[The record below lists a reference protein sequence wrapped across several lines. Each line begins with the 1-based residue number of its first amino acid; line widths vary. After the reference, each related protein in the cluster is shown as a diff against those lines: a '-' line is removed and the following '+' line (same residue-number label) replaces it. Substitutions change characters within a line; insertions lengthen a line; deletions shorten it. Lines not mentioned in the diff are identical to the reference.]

1 MSFDPSPRSSI
12 PANPITSTE
21 SSALL
26 YALEAAAMVA
36 YEWNVV
42 TDEVRRSANAD
53 RVIGFAPGTTAQ
65 TGSEFFDLIHPDDRD
80 RVFNQIQIAL
90 IAGTEYR
97 SEFRLVCPD
106 GQTRWMQDRGQ
117 PSFDASQGQCLRG
130 VIIDITERKR
140 AEEALQSS
148 EERFRLATNAVDG
161 IVFEWNLQTG
171 QVYRSEGL
179 FQLIGVSV
187 EDAESTQQWWVKRLH
202 PDDVVRLSASLE
214 STLATADRYEG
225 EYRVRH
231 ADGRWV
237 DVWERGQIFR
247 DQQGTV
253 VRIVGFTT
261 DISSRKQT
269 EAALSESE
277 ARYRVLAE
285 AIPQFVWI
293 TTSEG
298 RNEYVNRQFCDYTG
312 LSLEQLLNLDWL
324 TIIHPD
330 DRDRTRDRWLS
341 SVKSGDFYEIEYRFR
356 RADGEF
362 RWFLGQGIPL
372 KNEQGQVIKW
382 FGTCTDIDSQK
393 QIESE
398 RMQLL
403 QHAQVAREAA
413 ERANCIK
420 DEFLAVLSHELR
432 TPLNPI
438 LGWSKILL
446 NKSPDADTLHRGL
459 QIIERNAQL
468 QTQLIEDLLD
478 VSRILRGKLVLE
490 KVPVNLKRVIEAA
503 IETVHLAAIA
513 KNIQIQPHFKV
524 ADLYVRGDVGRLQQ
538 IVWNL
543 LSNAVKF
550 TPEGGRVEVHL
561 SQRDSQVEIQ
571 TIDTGSGISAEF
583 LPNVFERFRQ
593 ADSTTTRRFGGLGL
607 GLAIVRQLV
616 ELHGGTIR
624 ADSAGEG
631 QGATFTVRLPR
642 LMIDS
647 TQLNERDRESSLTA
661 SLAGLRILV
670 VDDDADSREFVAFVL
685 EQEQADVI
693 ALSSAIDALKTLEHT
708 PADLLLSDVGMPDI
722 DGYQLMQQI
731 RAKPPAQ
738 GGQIPAIALTAYA
751 GDYDQK
757 RALTAGFQQHISKP
771 IDPEILVQ
779 AIMDLIR
786 PTTDTHFG
794 GNCD

>member
-1 MSFDPSPRSSI
+1 MSFDLPPRSSI
-12 PANPITSTE
+12 PTNPITSTE
-21 SSALL
+21 SSVLL
-26 YALEAAAMVA
+26 YALEAAGMVV

-42 TDEVRRSANAD
+42 TDELRRSANAD
-53 RVIGFAPGTTAQ
+53 RVIGLVPGATVQ
-65 TGSEFFDLIHPDDRD
+65 TGIEFFDLIYPDDRD

-97 SEFRLVCPD
+97 SEFRLICPD

-130 VIIDITERKR
+130 VMIDITERKR

-161 IVFEWNLQTG
+161 IVFEWNLHTG
-171 QVYRSEGL
+171 HVYRSEGL
-179 FQLIGVSV
+179 FQLIGISA
-187 EDAESTQQWWVKRLH
+187 EDAAPTQQWWIERIH
-202 PDDVVRLSASLE
+202 PDDAARMSSNLE
-214 STLATADRYEG
+214 SMSATVDRYEG

-231 ADGRWV
+231 EEGHWV
-237 DVWERGQIFR
+237 DVWERGQMFR
-247 DQQGTV
+247 DQQGTL
-253 VRIVGFTT
+253 VRVVGFTT
-261 DISSRKQT
+261 DISKRKQT

-341 SVKSGDFYEIEYRFR
+341 SVRSGDFYEIEYRFR

-362 RWFLGQGIPL
+362 RWFLGQGIPM
-372 KNEQGQVIKW
+372 KNDQGQVIKW

-393 QIESE
+393 QLESE

-413 ERANCIK
+413 ERANHIK

-459 QIIERNAQL
+459 QTIERNAQL

-478 VSRILRGKLVLE
+478 VSRILRGKMVLE
-490 KVPVNLKRVIEAA
+490 KVGVNLKRVIEAA

-513 KNIQIQPHFKV
+513 KNIQIQPHFTD
-524 ADLYVRGDVGRLQQ
+524 ADLYVRGDAGRLQQ

-561 SQRDSQVEIQ
+561 SQRESQVEIQ
-571 TIDTGSGISAEF
+571 TIDTGLGISTEF
-583 LPNVFERFRQ
+583 LPSVFERFRQ

-616 ELHGGTIR
+616 ELHGGTVQ
-624 ADSAGEG
+624 ASSAGEG
-631 QGATFTVRLPR
+631 QGATFTVRLPH
-642 LMIDS
+642 LAIDS
-647 TQLNERDRESSLTA
+647 TQQNERDRDASLPT

-670 VDDDADSREFVAFVL
+670 VDDDDDSREFVAFVL
-685 EQEQADVI
+685 EQEQANVI
-693 ALSSAIDALKTLEHT
+693 ALSSAIDALEALKQT
-708 PADLLLSDVGMPDI
+708 PADLLVSDVGMPDM
-722 DGYQLMQQI
+722 DGYQLIQQI
-731 RAKPPAQ
+731 RAKPPDQ
-738 GGQIPAIALTAYA
+738 GGQMLAIALTAYA

-757 RALTAGFQQHISKP
+757 RAITAGFQQHISKP
-771 IDPEILVQ
+771 IDPELLVQ
-779 AIMDLIR
+779 AIVNLIR
-786 PTTDTHFG
+786 PIT
-794 GNCD
+794 

>member
-1 MSFDPSPRSSI
+1 MSLDPAPRSSI
-12 PANPITSTE
+12 PTNPITSTE
-21 SSALL
+21 SSVLL
-26 YALEAAAMVA
+26 YALEAAGIVA

-53 RVIGFAPGTTAQ
+53 RVMGLAPGTTVQ
-65 TGSEFFDLIHPDDRD
+65 TGIKFFDLIHPDDRD
-80 RVFNQIQIAL
+80 RVFNQAQIAL
-90 IAGTEYR
+90 IAGIEYR

-148 EERFRLATNAVDG
+148 EERFRLATSAVDG
-161 IVFEWNLQTG
+161 IVFEWNLHTG
-171 QVYRSEGL
+171 HVYRSEGL
-179 FQLIGVSV
+179 FQLIGVAV
-187 EDAESTQQWWVKRLH
+187 EDAAPTQPWWAERIH
-202 PDDVVRLSASLE
+202 PDDFARISAHVE
-214 STLATADRYEG
+214 SMAATVDRYEG

-231 ADGRWV
+231 AEGHWV
-237 DVWERGQIFR
+237 DVWERGQMFR
-247 DQQGTV
+247 DEQGTL
-253 VRIVGFTT
+253 VRVLGFTT
-261 DISSRKQT
+261 DISNRKRT

-277 ARYRVLAE
+277 ARYRILAE

-341 SVKSGDFYEIEYRFR
+341 SVRSGDFYEIEYRFR

-403 QHAQVAREAA
+403 QHAQAAREAA
-413 ERANCIK
+413 EHANRIK

-446 NKSPDADTLHRGL
+446 NQSPDADTLHRGL
-459 QIIERNAQL
+459 QTIERNAQL

-490 KVPVNLKRVIEAA
+490 KVAVNLKRVIEAA

-513 KNIQIQPHFKV
+513 KNIQIQPHFTV
-524 ADLYVRGDVGRLQQ
+524 ADLHVRGDAGRLQQ

-550 TPEGGRVEVHL
+550 TPDGGRVEVHL

-571 TIDTGSGISAEF
+571 TIDTGAGISAEF
-583 LPNVFERFRQ
+583 LPSVFERFRQ
-593 ADSTTTRRFGGLGL
+593 ADSTTTRKFGGLGL

-616 ELHGGTIR
+616 ELHGGTIQ

-642 LMIDS
+642 LTVDS
-647 TQLNERDRESSLTA
+647 TQQNETPSKA
-661 SLAGLRILV
+661 SLPAALTGLRILV

-685 EQEQADVI
+685 EQEQAEVI
-693 ALSSAIDALKTLEHT
+693 ALSSAIDGIKALEH
-708 PADLLLSDVGMPDI
+708 ASVNLLVSDVGMPEM

-738 GGQIPAIALTAYA
+738 GGQIPAIALTAHA
-751 GDYDQK
+751 GDEDQK
-757 RALTAGFQQHISKP
+757 RALAAGFQQHLSKP
-771 IDPEILVQ
+771 IDPERLVQ
-779 AIMDLIR
+779 AIVKLVR
-786 PTTDTHFG
+786 PLTQR
-794 GNCD
+794 

>member
-1 MSFDPSPRSSI
+1 MSSDPSPRSSI
-12 PANPITSTE
+12 PTNSITSTE
-21 SSALL
+21 SSVLL
-26 YALEAAAMVA
+26 YALEAAGMVV

-42 TDEVRRSANAD
+42 TDEVRRSGNAD
-53 RVIGFAPGTTAQ
+53 RVMGLIPGTTVQ
-65 TGSEFFDLIHPDDRD
+65 TGIEFFDLIHPDDRD
-80 RVFNQIQIAL
+80 RVFNQIQLAL

-97 SEFRLVCPD
+97 SEFQLVCPD

-130 VIIDITERKR
+130 VMIDITERKR

-148 EERFRLATNAVDG
+148 EERFRLATSAVDG

-187 EDAESTQQWWVKRLH
+187 EDAAPTNQWWAERVH
-202 PDDVVRLSASLE
+202 PDDFAQMSANAE
-214 STLATADRYEG
+214 SMLAVERYEG

-231 ADGRWV
+231 ADGHWI
-237 DVWERGQIFR
+237 DVWERGQMFR
-247 DQQGTV
+247 DKQGTL
-253 VRIVGFTT
+253 VRVLGFTT
-261 DISSRKQT
+261 DISNRKRT

-356 RADGEF
+356 RADGNF
-362 RWFLGQGIPL
+362 RWFLGQGTPL

-382 FGTCTDIDSQK
+382 FGTCTDIDAQK
-393 QIESE
+393 QLELE

-413 ERANCIK
+413 ERANHIK

-446 NKSPDADTLHRGL
+446 NKSPNADTLHRGL
-459 QIIERNAQL
+459 QTIERNAQL

-490 KVPVNLKRVIEAA
+490 KVPVNLKQVIEAA

-513 KNIQIQPHFKV
+513 KSIQIQPHFTV
-524 ADLYVRGDVGRLQQ
+524 ADLYVRGDAGRLQQ

-550 TPEGGRVEVHL
+550 TPEGGQVEVHL
-561 SQRDSQVEIQ
+561 SQRESQVEIQ
-571 TIDTGSGISAEF
+571 TIDTGLGISAEF

-616 ELHGGTIR
+616 ELHGGTIQ

-642 LMIDS
+642 LAIDS
-647 TQLNERDRESSLTA
+647 TQQNEGDRDASSPA
-661 SLAGLRILV
+661 SLAGWRILV
-670 VDDDADSREFVAFVL
+670 VDDDDDSREFVAFVL

-693 ALSSAIDALKTLEHT
+693 ALSSAIDALKALEHT
-708 PADLLLSDVGMPDI
+708 PADLLVSDVGMPDM

-738 GGQIPAIALTAYA
+738 GGQILAIALTAYA

-757 RALTAGFQQHISKP
+757 RAIMAGFQQHISKP
-771 IDPEILVQ
+771 IDPELLVQ
-779 AIMDLIR
+779 AIANLIR
-786 PTTDTHFG
+786 PIT
-794 GNCD
+794 

>member
-1 MSFDPSPRSSI
+1 MSFDLPPRSSI
-12 PANPITSTE
+12 PSHPITPTE
-21 SSALL
+21 SDVLL
-26 YALEAAAMVA
+26 YALEAAGMVA

-42 TDEVRRSANAD
+42 TDEVRRSANAV
-53 RVIGFAPGTTAQ
+53 RVIGLIGGATVQ
-65 TGSEFFDLIHPDDRD
+65 TGVEFFDLIHPDDRD

-90 IAGTEYR
+90 IAGTDYR
-97 SEFRLVCPD
+97 SEFRLIYPD

-117 PSFDASQGQCLRG
+117 PSFDPSQGQCLRG
-130 VIIDITERKR
+130 VMIDITERKR

-148 EERFRLATNAVDG
+148 EERFRLATSAVDG
-161 IVFEWNLQTG
+161 IVFEWNLHTG

-179 FQLIGVSV
+179 FQLIGVAV
-187 EDAESTQQWWVKRLH
+187 EDAAPTNQWWAERVH
-202 PDDVVRLSASLE
+202 PDDFAQMSANAE
-214 STLATADRYEG
+214 SMLAVDRYEG

-231 ADGRWV
+231 ADGHWV
-237 DVWERGQIFR
+237 DVWERGQMFR
-247 DQQGTV
+247 NEQGTL
-253 VRIVGFTT
+253 VRVLGFTT

-330 DRDRTRDRWLS
+330 DRDRACDRWLS

-403 QHAQVAREAA
+403 QDAQVAREAA
-413 ERANCIK
+413 ERANHIK

-459 QIIERNAQL
+459 QTIERNAQL

-490 KVPVNLKRVIEAA
+490 KVSVNLKRVIEAA
-503 IETVHLAAIA
+503 IETVHLSAIA
-513 KNIQIQPHFKV
+513 KNIQIQPHFTT
-524 ADLYVRGDVGRLQQ
+524 ADLYVRGNAGRLQQ

-561 SQRDSQVEIQ
+561 RQRESQVEIQ
-571 TIDTGSGISAEF
+571 TIDTGLGISAEF

-616 ELHGGTIR
+616 ELHGGTVQ

-642 LMIDS
+642 LAIDS
-647 TQLNERDRESSLTA
+647 SQQNERDRKASLPA

-670 VDDDADSREFVAFVL
+670 VDDDDDSREFVAFVL
-685 EQEQADVI
+685 EQEQANVI
-693 ALSSAIDALKTLEHT
+693 ALSSAIDALEALKYT
-708 PADLLLSDVGMPDI
+708 PADLLVSDVGMPDM

-731 RAKPPAQ
+731 RAKPPDQ
-738 GGQIPAIALTAYA
+738 GGQMLAIALTAYA

-757 RALTAGFQQHISKP
+757 RAITAGFQQHISKP

-779 AIMDLIR
+779 AIVNLIR
-786 PTTDTHFG
+786 PIT
-794 GNCD
+794 

>member
-1 MSFDPSPRSSI
+1 MSFDPSPRSFI
-12 PANPITSTE
+12 FANPITSTE
-21 SSALL
+21 SSVLL

-36 YEWNVV
+36 YEWNVI

-53 RVIGFAPGTTAQ
+53 RVMGFVSGATVG

-80 RVFNQIQIAL
+80 RVFNQTQIAL

-179 FQLIGVSV
+179 FQLVGVSV
-187 EDAESTQQWWVKRLH
+187 EDAAPTQQWWIERLH
-202 PDDVVRLSASLE
+202 PDDVARMSSSLE

-231 ADGRWV
+231 ADGHWV

-247 DQQGTV
+247 DQQGTL

-261 DISSRKQT
+261 DISNRKQT

-285 AIPQFVWI
+285 VIPQFVWI

-330 DRDRTRDRWLS
+330 DRDRWLS

-403 QHAQVAREAA
+403 QQAQVAREAA
-413 ERANCIK
+413 ERANRIK

-446 NKSPDADTLHRGL
+446 NKSPDANTLRRGL
-459 QIIERNAQL
+459 QTIERNAQL

-478 VSRILRGKLVLE
+478 VSRILRGKLLLE
-490 KVPVNLKRVIEAA
+490 KVSVNLKRVIEAA

-513 KNIQIQPHFKV
+513 KNIQIQLHFKV
-524 ADLYVRGDVGRLQQ
+524 ADLHVQGDAGRLQQ

-550 TPEGGRVEVHL
+550 TPEGGQVGVHL
-561 SQRDSQVEIQ
+561 SQRGSQVEIQ
-571 TIDTGSGISAEF
+571 VIDTGSGISAEF

-593 ADSTTTRRFGGLGL
+593 ADSTTRRFGGLGL

-616 ELHGGTIR
+616 ELHGGTIQ

-642 LMIDS
+642 LTIDS
-647 TQLNERDRESSLTA
+647 IPPNQRDREDSLTT

-693 ALSSAIDALKTLEHT
+693 ALSSAIEVIKALEHT

-722 DGYQLMQQI
+722 DGYQLMQQL
-731 RAKPPAQ
+731 RAKSPAQ

-757 RALTAGFQQHISKP
+757 RAITVGFQQHISKP

-779 AIMDLIR
+779 AIVNLIR
-786 PTTDTHFG
+786 PTTQA
-794 GNCD
+794 